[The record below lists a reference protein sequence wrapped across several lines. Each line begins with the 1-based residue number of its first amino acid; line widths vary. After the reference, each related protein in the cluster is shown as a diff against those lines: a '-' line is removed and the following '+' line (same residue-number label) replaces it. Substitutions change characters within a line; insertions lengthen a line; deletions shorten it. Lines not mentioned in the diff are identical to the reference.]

1 MRNFVQPGNAVT
13 IPSPAT
19 LAAGDPI
26 VVGALRGVANGDAE
40 TGEPV
45 VIATTG
51 VFELDKVG
59 ADAFAVGDL
68 AYVDDAGLVTTDPTD
83 NDEIGVVVRIA
94 AAGSAKVFVRVD

>member
-13 IPSPAT
+13 IPSPVT
-19 LAAGDPI
+19 LAAGDPV

-51 VFELDKVG
+51 IFELDKVG

-68 AYVDDAGLVTTDPTD
+68 AYVDGAGLATVADTGS
-83 NDEIGVVVRIA
+83 EIGVAVRAA